1 MIYCNPSPARPRR
14 SDSLVRLERP
24 HTATTRRRCRPR
36 ARPRSASRARGG
48 HVYLVRAHGGEEGAV
63 RERWVSTPDGALD
76 DGEDAR
82 GKTTRASSRRGK
94 ANEWRG
100 NGGEQGQRLTKKM
113 SPSCAQGVSC
123 GKRTRLR
130 NRLRRAS
137 ATRGCVGATSR
148 GRDHAVRWSDD

>member
-1 MIYCNPSPARPRR
+1 MINCNPRPARPRR
-14 SDSLVRLERP
+14 SDSLVRLERR
-24 HTATTRRRCRPR
+24 TRRRRDDVVGR
-36 ARPRSASRARGG
+36 ARALGRRRELEGG

-100 NGGEQGQRLTKKM
+100 NGDEQGQRLTKKM
-113 SPSCAQGVSC
+113 SPSRAQGVSC